1 MKWLGGV
8 NNIGYD
14 EVIDIQWLG
23 NMNERFVVLCSLNQL
38 VIGGSIFPHKRFHR
52 KSDRAYLHKQEM
64 SSNGR
69 CQGDK
74 RSKNFIRSLSSDDG
88 SKSTP
93 RKVKQHDNT
102 RTRYNVN
109 ALKTKEVGTVFHLS
123 LSNRFQPLQDK
134 LENDDTNIETEWEH
148 IKKMW

>member
-1 MKWLGGV
+1 MKWLGV
-8 NNIGYD
+8 ADNIGND
-14 EVIDIQWLG
+14 EAMDIQWLG
-23 NMNERFVVLCSLNQL
+23 NMNENDERFAVLCSLNQL

-93 RKVKQHDNT
+93 RKVKQQDNR

-109 ALKTKEVGTVFHLS
+109 ALKTKEVGTVLHLS
-123 LSNRFQPLQDK
+123 LSNRFQPLQDY

-148 IKKMW
+148 IK